1 MNCMIALEKT
11 LLCQNSSCEAMRNL
25 IFSVLLVGLVL
36 QVDAQKSAGDM
47 YAKAMVHEELG
58 EFDEA
63 LSNYKIAADKRAR
76 YKDVLYKIELLEL
89 ADGKDRDRDIEE
101 ILDMRSQADGI
112 DDYFELHLGRI
123 YDQRWEF
130 QKALDTWDSYLNSA
144 YNLSSSQSEVAQKL
158 IELTKRK
165 IEAFNN
171 PDNYEIQ
178 RLKPPINSPFAELS
192 PTYFQAKHEL
202 LFASNRGSSVD
213 SEFYIYHA
221 EGDEGTWDEP
231 SRVGI
236 LGKFERNNANI
247 EVVDEDGKLFMF
259 NNNKGGDLFYS
270 ETRNGNWL
278 LPVEF
283 DSKVSNTHLESH
295 FFINEHEDRIIFAS
309 GKNKEKGLD
318 LYQSF
323 KDPKSGNWTKPRPFA
338 EVINT
343 EMDEDSPYL
352 THDEHTLYFS
362 SDGHGSIG
370 GYDIFKTELDS
381 TTLTWSEPVN
391 MGFPINSP
399 DDEIHF
405 KINAGGKSGYFSSNR
420 LHSMGDFD
428 IYFYFEVKK
437 VKIEGKV
444 LDDVAKQRLADVEV
458 IFTPSSY
465 EEEKFRSRTDARG
478 YYSAEIIST
487 ETYRIEIKRGEE
499 LLYEDRLQITKDFG
513 DVSSLLIKDF
523 ILK

>member
-1 MNCMIALEKT
+1 MKHLILSICGILLIST
-11 LLCQNSSCEAMRNL
+11 LG
-25 IFSVLLVGLVL
+25 F
-36 QVDAQKSAGDM
+36 AQKSAGDL
-47 YAKAMVHEELG
+47 YNKGLVHEELG
-58 EFDEA
+58 EFDMA
-63 LSNYKIAADKRAR
+63 LSSYQQAAAKRAR
-76 YKDVLYKIELLEL
+76 LKDVQYKIELLEL
-89 ADGKDRDRDIEE
+89 ADGKDRERDMDE
-101 ILDMRSQADGI
+101 IIDMRSQAEGVDP
-112 DDYFELHLGRI
+112 FFQLHLGRV
-123 YDQRWEF
+123 YDARWEF
-130 QKALDTWDSYLNSA
+130 QKALNTWDGYLNSA
-144 YNLSSSQSEVAQKL
+144 YDLSSSQVEVVQKL
-158 IELTKRK
+158 MVQTKRK
-165 IEAFNN
+165 IAAFNK
-171 PDNYEIQ
+171 PDDYEIQ
-178 RLKPPINSPFAELS
+178 QLKAPINSPYAELS
-192 PTYFQAKHEL
+192 PTYFEAKHEL
-202 LFASNRGSSVD
+202 LFASNRGSSD
-213 SEFYIYHA
+213 DADYYIYHA
-221 EGDEGTWDEP
+221 EGDEGTWAEP
-231 SRVGI
+231 SRLGI
-236 LGKFERNNANI
+236 LGVFERNNANI

-283 DSKVSNTHLESH
+283 DSKISNTHLESH

-309 GKNKEKGLD
+309 DKENKDKGLD

-323 KDPKSGNWTKPRPFA
+323 KDPKTGNWTKPRPFA
-338 EVINT
+338 EVINSD
-343 EMDEDSPYL
+343 MDEDSPYL

-370 GYDIFKTELDS
+370 GYDIFKSELDS
-381 TTLTWSEPVN
+381 ITLTWSEPVN

-428 IYFYFEVKK
+428 IYFYFEIKK

-444 LDDVAKQRLADVEV
+444 FDKEAKQRLSDVEV

-465 EEEKFRSRTDARG
+465 EEEKFRSTTDTRG

-487 ETYRIEIKRGEE
+487 ETYHIEIKRGEE

-513 DVSSLLIKDF
+513 EVSSLLIKDF
-523 ILK
+523 ILN